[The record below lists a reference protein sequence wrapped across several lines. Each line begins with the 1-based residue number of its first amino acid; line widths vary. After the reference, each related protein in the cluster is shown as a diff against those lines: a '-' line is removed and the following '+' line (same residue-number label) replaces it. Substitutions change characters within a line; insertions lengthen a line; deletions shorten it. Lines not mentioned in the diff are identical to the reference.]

1 MNHVETLIEK
11 YRRSGVFIDKELLV
25 LFLVGSVDANHIR
38 NFGRTAKY
46 TEDDFNKVSGFIE
59 LFPNKITNPYILA
72 ETSNHL
78 GRSNDYRIALRTY
91 IIGFLQE
98 KCLIA
103 KELVNNVGYSDIGLA
118 DTSIIET
125 SKGTYLIFTADNR
138 FHLYLSSMGIDA
150 VTLDDLKS
158 EYLN

>member
-11 YRRSGVFIDKELLV
+11 YRSSGVFIDTELLV

-46 TEDDFNKVSGFIE
+46 TEEDFNKVSDFIE
-59 LFPNKITNPYILA
+59 LFRNKITNPYVLA

-78 GRSNDYRIALRTY
+78 GRSNDYRTALKTY
-91 IIGFLQE
+91 IDLFLHE
-98 KCLIA
+98 KYLIA
-103 KELVNNVGYSDIGLA
+103 KELVNNISYCEIGLA

-125 SKGTYLIFTADNR
+125 SKDTYLIFTADNR
-138 FHLYLSSMGIDA
+138 FNLYLSSMGIDA
-150 VTLDDLKS
+150 VSLDDLKL